1 MTENPPLGG
10 GADAGATSAQ
20 LFSRAQVVTPGGVNS
35 PVRAFRSVGGTPRL
49 MARGEGP
56 YVYDVDGDR
65 YVDLVCSWGPL
76 LHGHAHPAVV
86 AAVTGA
92 AAKGTSF
99 GAPTPGEVELAEM
112 LVARTPAEQIR
123 LVNSGTEATMSAIR
137 LARGATGRDKVIKFA
152 GCYHGHVDSLLVAA
166 GSGAATLGHPDSAG
180 VTRAAAAE
188 TIVVSY
194 HDLAGVEEAFAEH
207 PGEIAAIITEAA
219 AGNMGVIAPR
229 DGFNQRL
236 AAIAHE
242 HGALLILDEVMT
254 GFRVGPSGWA
264 GLDPVDADLYTYGKV
279 MGGGLPAAAF
289 GGRREIMQR
298 LAPLGPVYQAG
309 TLSGNPLATAAG
321 LATLRLCTGE
331 AYQRLDETART
342 VAAAATDALTRA
354 GVPHRLSTAG
364 NMFSVFFTAEDVPDF
379 AAAQKQDTEAYAAFF
394 HEMLARGV
402 YLPPSAYEA
411 WFLSTVHD
419 DAAVEQ
425 IATALPK
432 AAAAAARRT
441 A

>member
-1 MTENPPLGG
+1 MANAVTELNPPGG
-10 GADAGATSAQ
+10 GTASAQ
-20 LFSRAQVVTPGGVNS
+20 LFARAQVVTPGGVNS
-35 PVRAFRSVGGTPRL
+35 PVRAFGAVGGTPRI
-49 MARGEGP
+49 MVRGEGP
-56 YVYDVDGDR
+56 YVYDADDNS

-76 LHGHAHPAVV
+76 LHGHAHPSVV
-86 AAVTGA
+86 TAVTEA

-99 GAPTPGEVELAEM
+99 GAPTPGEIALAEAI
-112 LVARTPAEQIR
+112 VARTPVDQIR

-137 LARGATGRDKVIKFA
+137 LARGATGRDRIIKFA

-166 GSGAATLGHPDSAG
+166 GSGAATFGQPDSAG
-180 VTRAAAAE
+180 VTQSAAAE
-188 TIVVSY
+188 TIVVDY
-194 HDLAGVEEAFAEH
+194 HDNAGVEAAFAEH

-236 AAIAHE
+236 AELAHG
-242 HGALLILDEVMT
+242 HGALLIVDEVMT
-254 GFRVGPSGWA
+254 GFRVGPAGWA
-264 GLDPVDADLYTYGKV
+264 GLDPVDADLFTYGKV

-321 LATLRLCTGE
+321 LATLELCTDE
-331 AYQRLDETART
+331 AYAKLDATAAT
-342 VAAAATDALTRA
+342 VARAATEALTIA

-364 NMFSVFFTAEDVPDF
+364 NMFSVFFTAEDVVDF
-379 AAAQKQDTEAYAAFF
+379 GTAQTQDTAAYGRFF
-394 HEMLARGV
+394 HAMLAEGV

-411 WFLSTVHD
+411 WFLSTAHH
-419 DAAVEQ
+419 DAALDR
-425 IATALPK
+425 ILSALPK
-432 AAAAAARRT
+432 AAREAAA
-441 A
+441 

>member
-1 MTENPPLGG
+1 M
-10 GADAGATSAQ
+10 
-20 LFSRAQVVTPGGVNS
+20 
-35 PVRAFRSVGGTPRL
+35 VRGK
-49 MARGEGP
+49 GP
-56 YVYDVDGDR
+56 YVYDVDGNR

-76 LHGHAHPAVV
+76 LHGHAHPEVV
-86 AAVTGA
+86 AAVTEA

-99 GAPTPGEVELAEM
+99 GAPTPGEVELAEE
-112 LVARTPAEQIR
+112 LVARTPVDQIR

-137 LARGATGRDKVIKFA
+137 LARGATGRHKIVKFA

-180 VTRAAAAE
+180 VTESAAAE
-188 TIVVSY
+188 TIVVAY
-194 HDLAGVEEAFAEH
+194 HDVAAVAAAFAEH

-236 AAIAHE
+236 AEIAHD

-289 GGRREIMQR
+289 GGRREIMQQ

-321 LATLRLCTGE
+321 LATLRLCTDQ
-331 AYQRLDETART
+331 AYARLDETART

-364 NMFSVFFTAEDVPDF
+364 NMFSVFFTDRDVPDF
-379 AAAQKQDTEAYAAFF
+379 AAAQQQDTSAYAAFF
-394 HEMLARGV
+394 HEMLAQGV

-419 DAAVEQ
+419 DAALETIV
-425 IATALPK
+425 TALPK
-432 AAAAAARRT
+432 AAEAAARSGS
-441 A
+441 